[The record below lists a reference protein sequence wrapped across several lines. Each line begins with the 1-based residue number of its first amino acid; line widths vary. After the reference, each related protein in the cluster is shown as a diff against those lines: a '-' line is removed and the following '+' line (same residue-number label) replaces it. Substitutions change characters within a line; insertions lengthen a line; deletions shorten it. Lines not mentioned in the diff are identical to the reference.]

1 VPNLKEVYNF
11 RAFVRNRNVFKI
23 RSLQKAGNLS
33 FQEGREEA
41 SLVSSAKSGEKHRGG
56 TLK

>member
-1 VPNLKEVYNF
+1 MPNLKEVYNF

-23 RSLQKAGNLS
+23 RSLKKAGNLY
-33 FQEGREEA
+33 FQKREEA